1 MSKTVTFL
9 VNSTPER
16 PALGYGDYVVVE
28 SDEALL
34 FGSHA
39 STCPNPYRLNDHGSA
54 VPWKLIYD
62 WIADGEYQWQC
73 IQHDKY
79 GKCLLIN
86 GGGEVASRNPVKNK
100 DGSIFKEV
108 FVHEG
113 GLNPD
118 RPDGKGINPD
128 WRGSIGCCTL
138 HRDYWPEF
146 IACFEIGETGK
157 LIVKPFITGCGETKT
172 LRRSK

>member
-1 MSKTVTFL
+1 MKTVTFL

-16 PALGYGDYVVVE
+16 PALGYGDYVIVE

-54 VPWKLIYD
+54 VLWKVIYD
-62 WIADGEYQWQC
+62 WIAEGEYQWQC

-86 GGGEVASRNPVKNK
+86 GGGEV
-100 DGSIFKEV
+100 GSS
-108 FVHEG
+108 G
-113 GLNPD
+113 M
-118 RPDGKGINPD
+118 
-128 WRGSIGCCTL
+128 TL
-138 HRDYWPEF
+138 TT
-146 IACFEIGETGK
+146 CKT
-157 LIVKPFITGCGETKT
+157 VKPQVDAQGYKGRYFDFI
-172 LRRSK
+172 RRGFELEMVN

>member
-16 PALGYGDYVVVE
+16 PALGYGDYVIVE
-28 SDEALL
+28 SLEALH

-39 STCPNPYRLNDHGSA
+39 STCPNPYKLNDHGTA
-54 VPWKLIYD
+54 KPWKLCFD
-62 WIADGEYQWQC
+62 WIADGEYTWQC

-86 GGGEVASRNPVKNK
+86 NGKEVASRNPVKNK
-100 DGSIFKEV
+100 DGSIFTEV
-108 FVHEG
+108 FVHSG
-113 GLNPD
+113 GT
-118 RPDGKGINPD
+118 GKNPD
-128 WRGSIGCCTL
+128 WRGSAGCLTL
-138 HRDYWPEF
+138 PPDYWPEF
-146 IACFEIGETGK
+146 IACFELGETGK

>member
-100 DGSIFKEV
+100 DGSVFTGV
-108 FVHEG
+108 FVHVG
-113 GLNPD
+113 GHNS
-118 RPDGKGINPD
+118 KNPD
-128 WRGSIGCCTL
+128 WRGSAGCLTIP
-138 HRDYWPEF
+138 RDYWPEF

-157 LIVKPFITGCGETKT
+157 LIVKPFITGGELVTKT